1 MKKTYQNPTLE
12 VVRIE
17 TQQMLA
23 LSGGYNPTAVGAN
36 EVDGRES
43 DLDDDF

>member
-12 VVRIE
+12 VVRVE

-23 LSGGYNPTAVGAN
+23 LSKGDEFNSGDVTYSR
-36 EVDGRES
+36 ELFLDGEY
-43 DLDDDF
+43 

>member
-12 VVRIE
+12 VVRVE

-23 LSGGYNPTAVGAN
+23 LSKGDAYNSSDVTYSR
-36 EVDGRES
+36 ELFLDGEY
-43 DLDDDF
+43 

>member
-12 VVRIE
+12 VVRVE

-23 LSGGYNPTAVGAN
+23 LSKGDEYNSSDVTYS
-36 EVDGRES
+36 RES
-43 DLDDDF
+43 FFDGEY

>member
-12 VVRIE
+12 VVRVE

-23 LSGGYNPTAVGAN
+23 LSKGDEYNSSDVTYSR
-36 EVDGRES
+36 ELFLDGEY
-43 DLDDDF
+43 